1 MQSRL
6 HSAVEAVANVVVGYS
21 INFAA
26 NLVVLPVFGLAVSTG
41 QAAGIGLV
49 FTGISV
55 ARSYVLRRAF
65 NRALVRATLE
75 MT

>member
-26 NLVVLPVFGLAVSTG
+26 NLVVLPVFGLAVSAG
-41 QAAGIGLV
+41 QAAGIGLA
-49 FTGISV
+49 FTGISM

-65 NRALVRATLE
+65 NRALVRR
-75 MT
+75 